1 MNSTPDRSQNAAGRA
16 SSGSHERGAGW
27 LEDLGRDVRLGLRSL
42 LRAPAFSIVAVLCLA
57 LGIGANAALFSVL
70 NAVLLRPLPY
80 TEPDRLV
87 RIYEKMST
95 GGQGSVS
102 FLNFQDWQTQGTGF
116 TGLAGYEMASRNLQG
131 SDAPERIRA
140 CETMPGLFSILRV
153 PPLLGRTFQGG
164 TDEPGR
170 DAVAVVS
177 EELWRTRFGAD
188 PSLVGRTVRLDGLPH
203 TVIGVMPRAFDFPP
217 GGNATDVWLLHQVDE
232 GRQSNRGAHYLS
244 VIGRLKDGTSLEAAT
259 AQLVTVAARL
269 EKEYPGQQTGRSVHV
284 QSLQESLVGRV
295 RPTLLILFGAVGLV
309 LLIACANVAN
319 LLLARATVRR
329 REVAVRLALGATR
342 GRLVRQFL
350 VESLVLAFAGA
361 ASGLLLARW
370 LLAVLA
376 PLAESALPVFREFPL
391 DGRVFTFLLAAAV
404 GSGLLF
410 GIVPALQASRGDVR
424 ENLSAGGGKATGT
437 RRQQFVR
444 NTLVVAEIALSLVLL
459 VGAGLLLR
467 GFYTLSGTEPGLVRD
482 NVLTAHLPLPAARIE
497 KSTPRLFRPLLGE
510 VRSLPGVR
518 SAAVI
523 SMLPIQNAWTNGGFA
538 VEGRPAPPPG
548 QEPVAETRVASP
560 GFFATLGVPLL
571 HGRDFTER
579 DGENGPDVVIINDTL
594 ARKHFPGEDPLGRR
608 LVYGPV
614 PLTII
619 GVVGDVRQAG
629 LDEVP
634 LAEMYFPY
642 SLEVAAGLLEDAVL
656 VVRTAGPP
664 ESLGGPLRGALKKI
678 DPTLPLYDVLTM
690 QEVIDQSLA
699 GRRLNLWLLGF
710 FAAVALV
717 LAATGLYGVISYL
730 VAQRTREIGVR
741 MALGAQKSDVQ
752 GLVLRQAAALAGFGI
767 LLGLAGAL
775 AFTRVLDSLLYGVS
789 SRDPLTFAT
798 LAALLAAVALVASW
812 LPARRASRVSPMVA
826 IRAE

>member
-1 MNSTPDRSQNAAGRA
+1 MNSTPESRRTSL
-16 SSGSHERGAGW
+16 SW
-27 LEDLGRDVRLGLRSL
+27 IEDLGRDVRLGLRSL
-42 LRAPAFSIVAVLCLA
+42 LRSPAFATVAVLCLA

-70 NAVLLRPLPY
+70 NAVLLRPLPFV
-80 TEPDRLV
+80 EPDRLV
-87 RIYEKMST
+87 RIYEKMGD

-102 FLNFQDWQTQGTGF
+102 FLNFQDWQKQNTGF
-116 TGLAGYEMASRNLQG
+116 ERLAGYEMGSRNLEG
-131 SDAPERIRA
+131 GEEPERIRA
-140 CETMPGLFSILRV
+140 CETTPELLSILRV
-153 PPLLGRTFQGG
+153 PPLRGRAFQAG
-164 TDEPGR
+164 TDEPGG
-170 DAVAVVS
+170 DLVAVVS
-177 EELWRTRFGAD
+177 EDLWRSRFGGD
-188 PSLVGRTVRLDGLPH
+188 PSLVGRTIRLDGLPH
-203 TVIGVMPRAFDFPP
+203 TVIGVMPHAFDFPP
-217 GGNATDVWLLHQVDE
+217 GGNATDVWVLHQT
-232 GRQSNRGAHYLS
+232 GQPRQANRGAHYLS
-244 VIGRLKDGTSLEAAT
+244 VIGRVKNGVSPEQAT

-269 EKEYPGQQTGRSVHV
+269 EKEYPDQQTGRSVLV
-284 QSLQESLVGRV
+284 LSLQESLVGQV

-319 LLLARATVRR
+319 LLLARAATLR
-329 REVAVRLALGATR
+329 REVALRLALGATR

-350 VESLVLAFAGA
+350 MESLVLAFAGA
-361 ASGLLLARW
+361 ALGLLLARW
-370 LLAVLA
+370 LLGVLA

-391 DGRVFTFLLAAAV
+391 DGRVFAFLLGVAV
-404 GSGLLF
+404 LSGLLF

-424 ENLSAGGGKATGT
+424 ESLSEGGGKATGT
-437 RRQQFVR
+437 RRQQLVR
-444 NTLVVAEIALSLVLL
+444 HTLVVAEIALSLVLL

-467 GFYTLSGTEPGLVRD
+467 GFAKLSGTEPGLVAE
-482 NVLTAHLPLPAARIE
+482 NVLSAHLPVPATQIE
-497 KSTPRLFRPLLGE
+497 RATPRLFRPLLEE

-523 SMLPIQNAWTNGGFA
+523 SMLPIQEAWTNGGFA

-548 QEPVAETRVASP
+548 QEPIAETRVASP

-579 DGENGPDVVIINDTL
+579 DGEHGPDVVIINNTL
-594 ARKHFPGEDPLGRR
+594 ASRYFPGEDPLGRR
-608 LVYGPV
+608 LLYGPI
-614 PLTII
+614 PLTIV

-629 LDEVP
+629 LDEAP

-642 SLEVAAGLLEDAVL
+642 GLNEAVGFLSDAVL
-656 VVRTAGPP
+656 VLRTAGAP
-664 ESLGGPLRGALKKI
+664 ESLAGPLRAALKKV

-690 QEVIDQSLA
+690 REVIDKSLA
-699 GRRLNLWLLGF
+699 SRRLNLWLLGF

-741 MALGAQKSDVQ
+741 MALGAQKRDVQ
-752 GLVLRQAAALAGFGI
+752 GLVLRQAAFLAGFGI

-789 SRDPLTFAT
+789 ARDPLTFAA
-798 LAALLAAVALVASW
+798 LAALLAAVALLASW
-812 LPARRASRVSPMVA
+812 APARRASRVSPMVA